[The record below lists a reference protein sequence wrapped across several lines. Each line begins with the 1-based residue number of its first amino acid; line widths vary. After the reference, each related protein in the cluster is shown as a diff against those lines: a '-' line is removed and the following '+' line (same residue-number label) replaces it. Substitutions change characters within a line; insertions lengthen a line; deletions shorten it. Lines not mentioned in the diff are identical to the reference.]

1 MTRPEREITPALIDD
16 ALSFIPPDIPHDE
29 RVRVAFAV
37 FDGLGTS
44 GADAWKAWAGRRQGA
59 SASEDAATW
68 RSVCKG
74 GPVKVGTLFHIAKQY
89 GFKLPKLAADGT
101 TPRAGRPARTADEL
115 ATERAARERRDAEEA
130 EALQAEHHEAAQRCR
145 KLWDG
150 ASETPPQATGCPY
163 LTRKG
168 VQGHG
173 LRYLRDGTA
182 LVPMRDTAGE
192 LWSLQRLLPADL
204 VDRESGEV
212 IGNKLYGP
220 PPRKGGK
227 DKVRSRK
234 AGLFHL
240 IGTIGEPAP
249 GAALVILLAEGYAT
263 AATLHEATGHPVAVC
278 FDGGNLRHIAQAL
291 RAQHPAALL
300 LICGDDD
307 KPTEARGKGNPGRK
321 AAAAAARA
329 ANAGPVRVCFP
340 EPLPEGASDF
350 NDLAAHTGLEAVAAL
365 IGTAVQAPAHA
376 DAAQPAADAGDT
388 SASHPEGD
396 PLPWCSEDP
405 GPTGDDCPDPIPGDP
420 GPAVSASAGA
430 KPRKPR
436 GKASTGRSAS
446 AGDAGAADDT
456 SAGKDWF
463 RLDDDGV
470 WYVPRDSEGNRK
482 KPIWLAAPLHITA
495 ISRATD
501 GNGWGFLSEFT
512 DRDGRLKVWAIP
524 AAALGGD
531 GAEWFARLRDMGL
544 RTSTTKGARAL
555 LAQYIDSRE
564 VKERITST
572 DRTGWHD
579 GGVFVTPSTTV
590 GPEGAGRLYVFQS
603 ESSVEDTL
611 ATGGDFDAWRDGV
624 ARRCAGNSRLSFV
637 LSCAFAAPLSNA
649 LGVATGG
656 FHLQGDSSLGKT
668 TALLTAASVWGPH
681 KFKKQWRQTD
691 NALESVAAQHCDLP
705 LILDEIG
712 QADGRI
718 VGECVYLLG
727 NEMEKG
733 RATRG
738 GLTRKVR
745 TWRLLFLSSGEKS
758 LSDYMREAGRKI
770 NEGQE
775 VRMPSITADA
785 GAGLGMLEEL
795 HDLDNGRD
803 FSDTL
808 QKVTAAHYGHA
819 GRKWLQHLAD
829 HMGDIEG
836 AAGELVNQF
845 ETLAV
850 PQYAHP
856 QVWRVARRFALAAAA
871 GELATRAGLTGWE
884 AGEAIEGARRCFSDW
899 LAGRG
904 HSGSGEKVA
913 AVLQVRGWLEKNGD
927 ALFTWMH
934 RATDD
939 HRPNT
944 ALRAG
949 FKRWVDDKGEPIK
962 RTTADDYCDARASD
976 GSRTTDDEGLSL
988 EYLVLPEQFR
998 TEMCKGLRPDFVAQ
1012 VLKDAGCLK
1021 HERDRLTNS
1030 ARLPG
1035 IGKTKIFHI
1044 LPSIF
1049 SVDVEA
1055 LES

>member
-1 MTRPEREITPALIDD
+1 MTHPEREITPALVED
-16 ALSFIPPDIPHDE
+16 ALSFIPPDIGHDE

-44 GADAWKAWAGRRQGA
+44 GDDAWKAWAGRRQGA
-59 SASEDAATW
+59 SATEDAATW

-101 TPRAGRPARTADEL
+101 TPRAGRAARTADEL
-115 ATERAARERRDAEEA
+115 ATERAAREQTDAA
-130 EALQAEHHEAAQRCR
+130 EAAALLAEHQEAARRCGE
-145 KLWDG
+145 LWSG
-150 ASETPPQATGCPY
+150 ASEVSANGCPY
-163 LTRKG
+163 LARKG
-168 VQGHG
+168 VAGHG

-182 LVPMRDTAGE
+182 LVPMRDMAGE

-204 VDRESGEV
+204 IDRESGEV

-240 IGTIGEPAP
+240 VGTIGGSAP
-249 GAALVILLAEGYAT
+249 GAALVVLLAEGYAT
-263 AATLHEATGHPVAVC
+263 AATLHEATGYPVAVC

-329 ANAGPVRVCFP
+329 ASAGPVRVCFP
-340 EPLPEGASDF
+340 VGLPDDASDF
-350 NDLAAHTGLEAVAAL
+350 NDLATHVGLDAVVEQIGEALQAQMPTQAD
-365 IGTAVQAPAHA
+365 TAPPA
-376 DAAQPAADAGDT
+376 DT
-388 SASHPEGD
+388 STPESE
-396 PLPWCSEDP
+396 PPPWCSDDP
-405 GPTGDDCPDPIPGDP
+405 GPTVDHCPAPAPGDP
-420 GPAVSASAGA
+420 GPATSASTGAKTRKPRAKASAG
-430 KPRKPR
+430 
-436 GKASTGRSAS
+436 GSASTGE
-446 AGDAGAADDT
+446 AGKDDDT
-456 SAGKDWF
+456 SGPAGDSKDWF

-579 GGVFVTPSTTV
+579 GGVFVTPSATV

-611 ATGGDFDAWRDGV
+611 ATGGNFDAWRDGV

-775 VRMPSITADA
+775 VRMPSIAADA

-899 LAGRG
+899 LTGRG

-976 GSRTTDDEGLSL
+976 GSRSMDDESLSL

-1035 IGKTKIFHI
+1035 IGKTKVFHI

>member
-1 MTRPEREITPALIDD
+1 MTRPEREITPGLIDD
-16 ALSFIPPDIPHDE
+16 ALSFIPPDIGHDE

-37 FDGLGTS
+37 FDGLGTA

-59 SASEDAATW
+59 SVTEDAATW

-74 GPVKVGTLFHIAKQY
+74 GPVKVGTLFHIAKRY

-115 ATERAARERRDAEEA
+115 AAERAAREQQDAA
-130 EALQAEHHEAAQRCR
+130 EAAALLAEHQEAARRCAE
-145 KLWDG
+145 LWNG
-150 ASETPPQATGCPY
+150 AAEVSANGCPY
-163 LTRKG
+163 LVRKG
-168 VQGHG
+168 VQGFG

-182 LVPMRDTAGE
+182 LVPMRDTVGE

-204 VDRESGEV
+204 IDRESGEL
-212 IGNKLYGP
+212 IGSKLYGP
-220 PPRKGGK
+220 PPRKGGR

-234 AGLFHL
+234 AGLFHML
-240 IGTIGEPAP
+240 GIVNEPAP
-249 GAALVILLAEGYAT
+249 ILLAEGYAT
-263 AATLHEATGHPVAVC
+263 AATLHTATGYPVAVC
-278 FDGGNLRHIAQAL
+278 FDGGNLKHIAQAL
-291 RAQHPAALL
+291 RELHPAALL
-300 LICGDDD
+300 LVCGDDD

-329 ANAGPVRVCFP
+329 ASSGPVRVCFP
-340 EPLPEGASDF
+340 VGLPDDASDF
-350 NDLAAHTGLEAVAAL
+350 NDLAAHAGLNAVVEQIGAAL
-365 IGTAVQAPAHA
+365 QAQAPALA
-376 DAAQPAADAGDT
+376 DTGDT
-388 SASHPEGD
+388 KAGTAEDEPADS
-396 PLPWCSEDP
+396 WCSEDP
-405 GPTGDDCPDPIPGDP
+405 GPTADDCPAPAADDP
-420 GPAVSASAGA
+420 GPAPETA
-430 KPRKPR
+430 KGTQPRKTR
-436 GKASTGRSAS
+436 GKPAKGRNTSP
-446 AGDAGAADDT
+446 GDADGEDT
-456 SAGKDWF
+456 SASTSRDWF

-470 WYVPRDSEGNRK
+470 WYLPRDNEGNPR

-512 DRDGRLKVWAIP
+512 DRDGRPKLWAIP

-555 LAQYIDSRE
+555 LAQYIDTRE
-564 VKERITST
+564 VKDRITST

-579 GGVFVTPSTTV
+579 GGVFVTPSASI
-590 GPEGAGRLYVFQS
+590 GPKGAGRTFVFQS
-603 ESSVEDTL
+603 DSSVEDTL

-637 LSCAFAAPLSNA
+637 LSCAFAAPLANA
-649 LGVATGG
+649 LGVQTGG
-656 FHLQGDSSLGKT
+656 FHLQGDSSLGKS

-727 NEMEKG
+727 NEQEKG

-745 TWRLLFLSSGEKS
+745 TWRLLFLSSGERS
-758 LSDYMREAGRKI
+758 LADYMREAGRKI

-775 VRMPSITADA
+775 VRMPSIAADA

-808 QKVTAAHYGHA
+808 QRITAAHYGHA

-829 HMGDIEG
+829 NMGDIEG
-836 AAGELVNQF
+836 AAGELVAQF
-845 ETLAV
+845 EAQAV

-871 GELATRAGLTGWE
+871 GELATLAGLTGWE
-884 AGEAIEGARRCFSDW
+884 AGEAIAGARRCFADW
-899 LAGRG
+899 LKGRG
-904 HSGSGEKVA
+904 HNGAGEKVA
-913 AVLQVRGWLEKNGD
+913 ALLQVRGILEKNGD

-944 ALRAG
+944 ALRLG

-962 RTTADDYCDARASD
+962 RTSADDYCDARASD
-976 GSRTTDDEGLSL
+976 GSRTMDDESLTL

-998 TEMCKGLRPDFVAQ
+998 TEICKGLKPEFVAQ

-1035 IGKTKIFHI
+1035 MGKTKVFHI
-1044 LPSIF
+1044 LPAIF
-1049 SVDVEA
+1049 SVDVEN